1 MLGSVGSLSLTSK
14 LSHQMNMIHLTK
26 GQIKMIN
33 LTKPYGH
40 PMWPIWL
47 SHNHFDGYL
56 FKSLTWHLV
65 KKVTLIKCTGQM

>member
-40 PMWPIWL
+40 LMWPI
-47 SHNHFDGYL
+47 
-56 FKSLTWHLV
+56 
-65 KKVTLIKCTGQM
+65 